1 AVEHFL
7 DNGDVGNFG
16 ERSAD
21 ENACHQ
27 RERDRHTEIAKK
39 QKKKAHQSEYVTGI
53 HEGSTLVTIVSIAWT
68 CFGSSSSGSACS
80 KPFRKP
86 LTICSIANN
95 ATKTPHI
102 GIAAYS
108 EAIGVNDGMR
118 KLEKPRRKL
127 R

>member
-1 AVEHFL
+1 
-7 DNGDVGNFG
+7 DVRDFR

-27 RERDRHTEIAKK
+27 RERDWDADIAKE
-39 QKKKAHQSEYVTGI
+39 QKKKAHQPEYVTGI
-53 HEGSTLVTIVSIAWT
+53 HERSALTRIVSLAWT
-68 CFGSSSSGSACS
+68 FFESSDGSACS
-80 KPFRKP
+80 KPFRNP
-86 LTICSIANN
+86 LIICSIANS
-95 ATKTPHI
+95 ASKTPQI

-118 KLEKPRRKL
+118 KLEKPRRKF